1 MSAINN
7 AYSSQDF
14 HYTQN
19 GNVIWFHTKV
29 FRFHASND
37 VLSLVGSAEEVKAY
51 LVGASSVSIIVLS
64 SFLVWVLM
72 TWILH
77 LHPQRVGFLSGAQMT
92 LPSSSRLPRVV
103 RTIFS
108 LVLGVF
114 ILSLM
119 IMLSS
124 AFPKVNKAAD
134 TIYSGID
141 AIDAVVAEELTILDQ
156 MQAIG
161 KTIIPLK
168 MILASNLTNYC
179 PSGDLRSLFGDE
191 SNYTSVQRAIDDFE
205 SLLEDELPYYEQL
218 LSSLHAILSKALQA
232 RPIFFKLFF
241 SILYCAPLMLLSA
254 TFVLGIIRAW
264 KSISPLPFQSAQK
277 NVLLPL
283 FSLWTAI
290 SCVFVCLLFIYS
302 ILNAGRYQ
310 TSFLCFSFFYVNHFS
325 NFQHV
330 ASFRFM

>member
-1 MSAINN
+1 MSATNN
-7 AYSSQDF
+7 NYSSQDF

-37 VLSLVGSAEEVKAY
+37 FLSLVGSAEEVKAY

-77 LHPQRVGFLSGAQMT
+77 LHPQRVGFLSGAHMT
-92 LPSSSRLPRVV
+92 LPSSSRLSRVV
-103 RTIFS
+103 RTIFT

-134 TIYSGID
+134 TIYSGIN
-141 AIDAVVAEELTILDQ
+141 AIDALVAEELTILDQ

-179 PSGDLRSLFGDE
+179 PSSDDLSSLFGEE

-205 SLLEDELPYYEQL
+205 NILDDELPYYKQL
-218 LSSLHAILSKALQA
+218 LSSLHAILSKAKQA
-232 RPIFFKLFF
+232 RPIFFKLSF
-241 SILYCAPLMLLSA
+241 SILYCTPLMLLSA
-254 TFVLGIIRAW
+254 AFVLGIIRAW
-264 KSISPLPFQSAQK
+264 KSISPLPFQTAQK

-290 SCVFVCLLFIYS
+290 SCVFICLVFIYS

-310 TSFLCFSFFYVNHFS
+310 TLFVCFIFYINHLS

-330 ASFRFM
+330 ASFLSI